1 MRKSLSWLVV
11 ESGDAAAITKALAVQ
26 RTGSQAQRHRM
37 PLAGRVLDDGRY
49 LIVAGSVD
57 HPAFA
62 RRKLAAL
69 AHLAPFTF
77 CELEEHVMWSSVER
91 WERGRKTWSVAH
103 RGEDSALDLRTNGN
117 LPAEFAALETA
128 ALAQQHAEGGVAAG
142 VDLLFDLPIDFARHQ
157 TGVHPDDPAFDAPHF
172 EQLRGGWR
180 ERWHTLPL
188 LAQLAVGILVLYA
201 FLYLA
206 GALYRAL

>member
-1 MRKSLSWLVV
+1 MGKSLSWLVV
-11 ESGDAAAITKALAVQ
+11 ESGDALAITTALSIQ
-26 RTGSQAQRHRM
+26 RTGRQGQRHRM
-37 PLAGRVLDDGRY
+37 PLAGRMLDDGRY

-62 RRKLAAL
+62 RSKLATL
-69 AHLAPFTF
+69 AKLAPFTF
-77 CELEEHVMWSSVER
+77 CELEEHVMWSSAER
-91 WERGRKTWSVAH
+91 WERGRKAWSVAH
-103 RGEDSALDLRTNGN
+103 RGEDSALDLRTSGS

-128 ALAQQHAEGGVAAG
+128 ALAQQHAEGGATAG
-142 VDLLFDLPIDFARHQ
+142 VDLVFDVPIDLARNQ
-157 TGVHPDDPAFDAPHF
+157 TGLHPDDPAFDAPDF

-188 LAQLAVGILVLYA
+188 LAKLAVGILVLYA
-201 FLYLA
+201 FAYLA